1 MARGI
6 GMAKP
11 TATTRTSVVCRA
23 ISLVGLV
30 ALYSDAVVR
39 VIGKLLAV
47 REPPVTAST
56 PPHSTPLQRLVGEA
70 GQQLPPQP
78 SSMSPPPPPPAEWTA
93 AAQRREDAAVQ
104 AATAGAA
111 SLEQELGAAQA
122 ETGVEEAVAADE
134 EDEGGCGA
142 HRLLYGNMDADL
154 APWHALGL
162 RVTAAEMRRQV
173 EHVRLHRG
181 KWNSWVSDTMTPIL
195 IRDGKVY
202 LSLGP
207 PLKDPT
213 NYFWTVLR
221 DLQAR
226 ARARTPTR
234 TPTLARGSHGRD
246 SLSL

>member
-1 MARGI
+1 M
-6 GMAKP
+6 
-11 TATTRTSVVCRA
+11 
-23 ISLVGLV
+23 
-30 ALYSDAVVR
+30 
-39 VIGKLLAV
+39 
-47 REPPVTAST
+47 
-56 PPHSTPLQRLVGEA
+56 
-70 GQQLPPQP
+70 
-78 SSMSPPPPPPAEWTA
+78 
-93 AAQRREDAAVQ
+93 Q

-221 DLQAR
+221 DLQAL
-226 ARARTPTR
+226 ALRTRLPDIEFLLNMVR
-234 TPTLARGSHGRD
+234 VRVRVRVRVP
-246 SLSL
+246 